1 MLACCT
7 LPLSAEPE
15 NVAEAPKP
23 AVPCPQAI
31 FLDDDVEGEDPEVSA
46 MLADRKESSP
56 SVDVTEA
63 QVEEEGEGE
72 KLLMAE
78 DGEGEEGVEE
88 MEEGMVPDTP
98 TWDDQWDNL
107 DLHPKVKK
115 KFKSLKKTV

>member
-1 MLACCT
+1 MT
-7 LPLSAEPE
+7 
-15 NVAEAPKP
+15 EAPEP
-23 AVPCPQAI
+23 AVPQAV
-31 FLDDDVEGEDPEVSA
+31 FLDDDVEGEDSEVSA
-46 MLADRKESSP
+46 MLADRKEDTP

-63 QVEEEGEGE
+63 QVEEEGEG
-72 KLLMAE
+72 LLMAE

-115 KFKSLKKTV
+115 KFRSLKKAV